1 LRVESKF
8 SFSLIDVGGIERT
21 LTIVGMR
28 STQTTLCTGKI
39 LVMHEGEDVL
49 AIRSDDAELQA

>member
-1 LRVESKF
+1 
-8 SFSLIDVGGIERT
+8 
-21 LTIVGMR
+21 MR